1 MPLKVNYPQSQVLIG
16 VKMIKK
22 DIAIYKASLDNDE
35 LNQIRSVLESKNDL
49 SKVLEFEEKM
59 KDFIGAKHAIA
70 TATSTA
76 AIHLAL
82 SAIKLKRGDK
92 ILMSVNSFVN
102 LPEVVRH
109 FDAEPVFIDINME
122 DMNIDVNK
130 FEQALAENK
139 SKKLRGAIITFVAG
153 QTPDLDRIYDI
164 SKKYGIILIEDC
176 RSALGVTY
184 NGKKVG
190 NLRADMT
197 IFSTNPSNSKYAI
210 SRSGVIVT
218 ANEEIANRAKLLRT
232 HALTTTYDSYGNLD
246 YVYDVVDIGH
256 KYDLSELDAAY
267 ALAQLN
273 KTEKFI
279 KRRKEIAKLYE
290 KRLSGVKHITI
301 LDHKDEHIFTQFI
314 IKVSRNRDAFARALK
329 DRGVATGLNYIPLHL
344 LSYYKTKYSIKIT
357 AFSNALNNYQQ
368 ILSLPMYAGLSDDE
382 VKYVCDQVIDVASE
396 WV

>member
-1 MPLKVNYPQSQVLIG
+1 MAKN
-16 VKMIKK
+16 
-22 DIAIYKASLDNDE
+22 IAIYKASIDNEE

-49 SKVLEFEEKM
+49 SKVIEFEENM
-59 KDFIGAKHAIA
+59 KKFIGAKYAIA

-109 FDAEPVFIDINME
+109 FDAEPIFIDINME
-122 DMNIDVNK
+122 DMNIDINK
-130 FEQALAENK
+130 FEEALAVND

-153 QTPDLDRIYDI
+153 QSPDLDRIYDI
-164 SKKYGIILIEDC
+164 AKKYGIILIEDC
-176 RSALGVTY
+176 RSSLGATY

-210 SRSGVIVT
+210 SRSGIIVT
-218 ANEEIANRAKLLRT
+218 NNEDIAARAKLLRT

-290 KRLSGVKHITI
+290 KRLSDVKHITV
-301 LDHKDEHIFTQFI
+301 LPHNDEHIFTQFI
-314 IKVSRNRDAFARALK
+314 IKISRNRDAFARALK
-329 DRGVATGLNYIPLHL
+329 ERGVSTGLNYIPLHL

-368 ILSLPMYAGLSDDE
+368 ILSLPMYAGLTDE
-382 VKYVCDQVIDVASE
+382 EVNYVCDQVISVASE
-396 WV
+396 WI

>member
-1 MPLKVNYPQSQVLIG
+1 MAKN
-16 VKMIKK
+16 
-22 DIAIYKASLDNDE
+22 IAIYKASIDNEE

-49 SKVLEFEEKM
+49 SKVIEFEESM
-59 KDFIGAKHAIA
+59 KKFIGAKYAIA

-109 FDAEPVFIDINME
+109 FDAEPIFIDINME
-122 DMNIDVNK
+122 DMNIDINK
-130 FEQALAENK
+130 FEEALAVND

-153 QTPDLDRIYDI
+153 QSPDLDRIYDI
-164 SKKYGIILIEDC
+164 AKKYGIILIEDC
-176 RSALGVTY
+176 RSSLGATY

-210 SRSGVIVT
+210 SRSGIIVT
-218 ANEEIANRAKLLRT
+218 NNEDIAARAKLLRT

-279 KRRKEIAKLYE
+279 KRRKEIAKLYA
-290 KRLSGVKHITI
+290 KRLTDVKHIVI
-301 LDHKDEHIFTQFI
+301 PSHNDEHIFTQFI

-329 DRGVATGLNYIPLHL
+329 ERGVSTGLNYIPLHL

-368 ILSLPMYAGLSDDE
+368 ILSLPMYASLTDE
-382 VKYVCDQVIDVASE
+382 EVNYVCDQVISVASE
-396 WV
+396 WI

>member
-1 MPLKVNYPQSQVLIG
+1 MASKN
-16 VKMIKK
+16 
-22 DIAIYKASLDNDE
+22 IAIYKATIDNEE
-35 LNQIRSVLESKNDL
+35 LNQIKSVLESKNDL
-49 SKVLEFEEKM
+49 SKVIEFEENM
-59 KDFIGAKHAIA
+59 KKFIGAKYAIA

-109 FDAEPVFIDINME
+109 FDAEPIFIDINME

-130 FEQALAENK
+130 FEEALAVND
-139 SKKLRGAIITFVAG
+139 SKKLRGAIITFVGG

-164 SKKYGIILIEDC
+164 AQKYGIILIEDC
-176 RSALGVTY
+176 RSSLGATY

-218 ANEEIANRAKLLRT
+218 NNEDIAARAKLLRT
-232 HALTTTYDSYGNLD
+232 HALTTTYDSFGNLD

-290 KRLSGVKHITI
+290 SRLSNVKHITI
-301 LDHKDEHIFTQFI
+301 LAHKDEHIFTQFI

-329 DRGVATGLNYIPLHL
+329 ERGVSTGLNYIPLHL

-368 ILSLPMYAGLSDDE
+368 ILSLPIYAGLTDE
-382 VKYVCDQVIDVASE
+382 EVNYVCDQVISVASE

>member
-1 MPLKVNYPQSQVLIG
+1 MKR
-16 VKMIKK
+16 
-22 DIAIYKASLDNDE
+22 DIAIYKASLDNEE
-35 LNQIRSVLESKNDL
+35 LTQIRSVLESKDDL
-49 SKVLEFEEKM
+49 SKAIEFEENMIK
-59 KDFIGAKHAIA
+59 FIGSKYAVA

-122 DMNIDVNK
+122 DMNIDVDK
-130 FEQALAENK
+130 FEKALAQNE

-164 SKKYGIILIEDC
+164 AQKYGIILIEDC

-184 NGKKVG
+184 KGKKVG

-210 SRSGVIVT
+210 SRSGIIIT
-218 ANEEIANRAKLLRT
+218 NNEAIANRAKLLRT

-273 KTEKFI
+273 KTQKFI

-290 KRLSGVKHITI
+290 KRLTGVKHITI
-301 LDHKDEHIFTQFI
+301 PPYKDEHIFTQFI
-314 IKVSRNRDAFARALK
+314 VKVSRNRDAFARALK
-329 DRGVATGLNYIPLHL
+329 ERGVATGLNYIPLHL

-368 ILSLPMYAGLSDDE
+368 ILSLPMYAGLTDE
-382 VKYVCDQVIDVASE
+382 EVNYVCDQVIDVASE
-396 WV
+396 WI

>member
-1 MPLKVNYPQSQVLIG
+1 MASKN
-16 VKMIKK
+16 
-22 DIAIYKASLDNDE
+22 IAIYKATTDNEE

-49 SKVLEFEEKM
+49 SKVIEFEDSM
-59 KDFIGAKHAIA
+59 KKFIGAKYAIA

-109 FDAEPVFIDINME
+109 FDAEPIFIDINME

-130 FEQALAENK
+130 FEEALAEND
-139 SKKLRGAIITFVAG
+139 SKKLRGAIITFVGG

-164 SKKYGIILIEDC
+164 AQKYGIILIEDC
-176 RSALGVTY
+176 RSSLGATY

-218 ANEEIANRAKLLRT
+218 NNEDIAARAKLLRT
-232 HALTTTYDSYGNLD
+232 HALTTTYDS
-246 YVYDVVDIGH
+246 
-256 KYDLSELDAAY
+256 
-267 ALAQLN
+267 
-273 KTEKFI
+273 
-279 KRRKEIAKLYE
+279 
-290 KRLSGVKHITI
+290 
-301 LDHKDEHIFTQFI
+301 
-314 IKVSRNRDAFARALK
+314 
-329 DRGVATGLNYIPLHL
+329 
-344 LSYYKTKYSIKIT
+344 
-357 AFSNALNNYQQ
+357 
-368 ILSLPMYAGLSDDE
+368 
-382 VKYVCDQVIDVASE
+382 
-396 WV
+396 

>member
-1 MPLKVNYPQSQVLIG
+1 MKREV
-16 VKMIKK
+16 
-22 DIAIYKASLDNDE
+22 AIYKASLDNEE
-35 LNQIRSVLESKNDL
+35 LNQIRSVLESKNNL
-49 SKVLEFEEKM
+49 SKVLEFEDKM
-59 KDFIGAKHAIA
+59 TKFIGAKYAVA

-109 FDAEPVFIDINME
+109 FDAEPIFIDINME
-122 DMNIDVNK
+122 DMNIDVDK
-130 FEQALAENK
+130 FEQALAQNE
-139 SKKLRGAIITFVAG
+139 SKKLRGAIITFIAG
-153 QTPDLDRIYDI
+153 QTPNLDRIYDI
-164 SKKYGIILIEDC
+164 AQKYGIILIEDC
-176 RSALGVTY
+176 RSSLGVMY
-184 NGKKVG
+184 KDKRVG

-210 SRSGVIVT
+210 SRSGVIIT
-218 ANEEIANRAKLLRT
+218 NNEEIANRAKLLRT

-267 ALAQLN
+267 AVAQLN

-279 KRRKEIAKLYE
+279 KRRQEIAKLYK
-290 KRLSGVKHITI
+290 KRLENI
-301 LDHKDEHIFTQFI
+301 EHIEIPVSKDGHIYTQFI
-314 IKVSRNRDAFARALK
+314 VKVSRNRDAFARALK
-329 DRGVATGLNYIPLHL
+329 ERGVSTGLNYIPLHL

-368 ILSLPMYAGLSDDE
+368 ILSLPMYASLTDDDIN
-382 VKYVCDQVIDVASE
+382 YVCDQVVDVSSE
-396 WV
+396 WI

>member
-1 MPLKVNYPQSQVLIG
+1 MRKEV
-16 VKMIKK
+16 
-22 DIAIYKASLDNDE
+22 AIYKATLDNE
-35 LNQIRSVLESKNDL
+35 EINQIRSVLESKDDL
-49 SKVLEFEEKM
+49 SKVLEFEENMTK
-59 KDFIGAKHAIA
+59 FIGAKYAVA

-102 LPEVVRH
+102 LPECVRH
-109 FDAEPVFIDINME
+109 FDAEPIFIDINTD
-122 DMNIDVNK
+122 DMNIDVDK
-130 FEQALAENK
+130 FEKALEDNS
-139 SKKLRGAIITFVAG
+139 SKKLRGAIITFVGG

-164 SKKYGIILIEDC
+164 AQKYGIILIEDC
-176 RSALGVTY
+176 RSSLGATY

-210 SRSGVIVT
+210 SRSGVIIT
-218 ANEEIANRAKLLRT
+218 NNEDIANKAKLLRT
-232 HALTTTYDSYGNLD
+232 HALTTTYDNYGNLD

-279 KRRKEIAKLYE
+279 KRRKEIAKLYVQKLASVE
-290 KRLSGVKHITI
+290 HVSIPS
-301 LDHKDEHIFTQFI
+301 HKDEHVFTQFI

-329 DRGVATGLNYIPLHL
+329 DRGVSTGLNYIPLHL

-368 ILSLPMYAGLSDDE
+368 ILSLPIYAGMTDDE
-382 VKYVCDQVIDVASE
+382 VNYVCDQVVAVANE
-396 WV
+396 WI

>member
-1 MPLKVNYPQSQVLIG
+1 MASKN
-16 VKMIKK
+16 
-22 DIAIYKASLDNDE
+22 IAIYKATTDNEE

-49 SKVLEFEEKM
+49 SKVIEFEDSM
-59 KDFIGAKHAIA
+59 KKFIGAKYAIA

-109 FDAEPVFIDINME
+109 FDAEPIFIDINME

-130 FEQALAENK
+130 FEEALAEND
-139 SKKLRGAIITFVAG
+139 SKKLRGAIITFVGG

-164 SKKYGIILIEDC
+164 SQKYGIILIEDC
-176 RSALGVTY
+176 RSSLGATY

-218 ANEEIANRAKLLRT
+218 NNEDIAARAKLLRT

-290 KRLSGVKHITI
+290 SRLSNVKHITV
-301 LDHKDEHIFTQFI
+301 LAHKDEHIFTQFI

-329 DRGVATGLNYIPLHL
+329 ERGVSTGLNYIPLHL

-368 ILSLPMYAGLSDDE
+368 ILSLPMYAGLTDE
-382 VKYVCDQVIDVASE
+382 EVNYVCDLVISVASE
-396 WV
+396 WI

>member
-1 MPLKVNYPQSQVLIG
+1 MTRKIPIFR
-16 VKMIKK
+16 
-22 DIAIYKASLDNDE
+22 ASVDNDE
-35 LNQIRSVLESKNDL
+35 LNQLKQVLDSKEFL
-49 SKVLEFEEKM
+49 SKVLEFEESIEK
-59 KDFIGAKHAIA
+59 FIGAKYAIA

-76 AIHLAL
+76 ALHLAL

-109 FDAEPVFIDINME
+109 FDAEPIFVDINLD
-122 DMNIDVNK
+122 DMNIDLNK
-130 FEQALAENK
+130 FEEVLKEND
-139 SKKLRGAIITFVAG
+139 SKKLRGAIITFVG
-153 QTPDLDRIYDI
+153 CQTPDLDKLYDI
-164 SKKYGIILIEDC
+164 VERYGIILIEDC
-176 RSALGVTY
+176 RSSLGATY
-184 NGKKVG
+184 KGKKVG

-197 IFSTNPSNSKYAI
+197 IFSTNPSISRYAV
-210 SRSGVIVT
+210 SRSGLIVT
-218 ANEEIANRAKLLRT
+218 NNEEIANRAKLLRT

-273 KTEKFI
+273 KTDKFV
-279 KRRKEIAKLYE
+279 KRRKEIAALYK
-290 KRLSGVKHITI
+290 KRLTGVKHIEIPAYT
-301 LDHKDEHIFTQFI
+301 DDNIFTQFI

-329 DRGVATGLNYIPLHL
+329 ERGVSTGLNYIPLHL

-357 AFSNALNNYQQ
+357 AFPNALNNYQQ
-368 ILSLPMYAGLSDDE
+368 ILSLPIYASLTDDE
-382 VKYVCDQVIDVASE
+382 ANYVCDKVIEVASQ

>member
-1 MPLKVNYPQSQVLIG
+1 MPLKVNYQQLQILSG
-16 VKMIKK
+16 VKMRKEV
-22 DIAIYKASLDNDE
+22 AIYKATLDNE
-35 LNQIRSVLESKNDL
+35 EINQIRSVLESKDDL
-49 SKVLEFEEKM
+49 SKVLEFEENMTK
-59 KDFIGAKHAIA
+59 FIGAKYAVA

-102 LPEVVRH
+102 LPECVRH
-109 FDAEPVFIDINME
+109 FDAEPIFIDINTD
-122 DMNIDVNK
+122 DMNIDVDK
-130 FEQALAENK
+130 FEKALEDNS
-139 SKKLRGAIITFVAG
+139 SKKLRGAIITFVGG

-164 SKKYGIILIEDC
+164 AQKYGIILIEDC
-176 RSALGVTY
+176 RSSLGATY

-210 SRSGVIVT
+210 SRSGVIIT
-218 ANEEIANRAKLLRT
+218 NNEDIANKAKLLRT
-232 HALTTTYDSYGNLD
+232 HALTTTYDNYGNLD

-279 KRRKEIAKLYE
+279 KRRKEIAKLYVQKLASVE
-290 KRLSGVKHITI
+290 HVSIPS
-301 LDHKDEHIFTQFI
+301 HKDEHVFTQFI

-329 DRGVATGLNYIPLHL
+329 DRGVSTGLNYIPLHL

-368 ILSLPMYAGLSDDE
+368 ILSLPIYAGMTDDE
-382 VKYVCDQVIDVASE
+382 VNYVCDQVVAVANE
-396 WV
+396 WI

>member
-1 MPLKVNYPQSQVLIG
+1 MAKN
-16 VKMIKK
+16 
-22 DIAIYKASLDNDE
+22 IAIYKASIDNEE

-49 SKVLEFEEKM
+49 SKVIEFEESM
-59 KDFIGAKHAIA
+59 KKFIGAKYAIA

-109 FDAEPVFIDINME
+109 FDAEPIFIDINME
-122 DMNIDVNK
+122 DMNIDINK
-130 FEQALAENK
+130 FEEALAEND
-139 SKKLRGAIITFVAG
+139 SKKLRGAIITFVGG

-164 SKKYGIILIEDC
+164 AQKYGIILIEDC
-176 RSALGVTY
+176 RSSLGAY
-184 NGKKVG
+184 YKGNRVG

-210 SRSGVIVT
+210 SRSGIIVT
-218 ANEEIANRAKLLRT
+218 NNEEIANRAKLLRT

-290 KRLSGVKHITI
+290 SRLTGVKHITV
-301 LDHKDEHIFTQFI
+301 LPHKEEHIFTQFI

-329 DRGVATGLNYIPLHL
+329 ERGVSTGLNYIPLHL

-357 AFSNALNNYQQ
+357 AFPNALNNYQQ
-368 ILSLPMYAGLSDDE
+368 ILSLPMYAGLSDDDIN
-382 VKYVCDQVIDVASE
+382 YVCDKVIEVASQ
-396 WV
+396 WI

>member
-1 MPLKVNYPQSQVLIG
+1 MASKN
-16 VKMIKK
+16 
-22 DIAIYKASLDNDE
+22 IAIYKATIDNEE

-49 SKVLEFEEKM
+49 SKVIEFEDSM
-59 KDFIGAKHAIA
+59 KKFIGAKYAIA

-109 FDAEPVFIDINME
+109 FDAEPIFIDINME

-130 FEQALAENK
+130 FEEALAEND
-139 SKKLRGAIITFVAG
+139 SKKLRGAIITFVGG

-164 SKKYGIILIEDC
+164 AQKYGIILIEDC
-176 RSALGVTY
+176 RSSLGAY
-184 NGKKVG
+184 YKGKRVG

-210 SRSGVIVT
+210 SRSGIIVT
-218 ANEEIANRAKLLRT
+218 NNDEIAARAKLLRT

-256 KYDLSELDAAY
+256 KYDLLELDAAY

-290 KRLSGVKHITI
+290 SRLSGVKHITI
-301 LDHKDEHIFTQFI
+301 LAHKDEHIFTQFI

-329 DRGVATGLNYIPLHL
+329 ERGVSTGLNYIPLHL

-368 ILSLPMYAGLSDDE
+368 ILSLPMYAGLTDE
-382 VKYVCDQVIDVASE
+382 EVNYVCDQVISVASE
-396 WV
+396 WI

>member
-1 MPLKVNYPQSQVLIG
+1 MAKN
-16 VKMIKK
+16 
-22 DIAIYKASLDNDE
+22 IAIYKATIDNEE

-49 SKVLEFEEKM
+49 SKVIEFEDSM
-59 KDFIGAKHAIA
+59 KKFIGAKYAIA

-109 FDAEPVFIDINME
+109 FDAEPIFIDINME
-122 DMNIDVNK
+122 DMNIDINK
-130 FEQALAENK
+130 FEEALAEND
-139 SKKLRGAIITFVAG
+139 SKKLRGAIITFVGG

-164 SKKYGIILIEDC
+164 AQKYGIILIEDC
-176 RSALGVTY
+176 RSSLGAY
-184 NGKKVG
+184 YKGKRVG

-218 ANEEIANRAKLLRT
+218 NNEEIANRAKLLRT

-273 KTEKFI
+273 KTERFI

-290 KRLSGVKHITI
+290 SRLSNVKHITI
-301 LDHKDEHIFTQFI
+301 LPHKEEHIFTQFI

-329 DRGVATGLNYIPLHL
+329 ERGVSTGLNYIPLHL

-368 ILSLPMYAGLSDDE
+368 ILSLPMYAGLSDDDIN
-382 VKYVCDQVIDVASE
+382 YVCDKVIEVASQ
-396 WV
+396 WI

>member
-1 MPLKVNYPQSQVLIG
+1 MANKN
-16 VKMIKK
+16 
-22 DIAIYKASLDNDE
+22 IAIYKATIDNEE

-49 SKVLEFEEKM
+49 SKVLEFEESM
-59 KDFIGAKHAIA
+59 KKFIGAKYAIA

-109 FDAEPVFIDINME
+109 FDAEPIFIDINME
-122 DMNIDVNK
+122 DMNIDINK
-130 FEQALAENK
+130 FEEALAEND
-139 SKKLRGAIITFVAG
+139 SKKLRGAIITFVGG

-164 SKKYGIILIEDC
+164 AQKYGIILIEDC
-176 RSALGVTY
+176 RSSLGATY

-197 IFSTNPSNSKYAI
+197 IFSTNPSNAKYAI

-218 ANEEIANRAKLLRT
+218 NNEDIATRSKLLRT

-273 KTEKFI
+273 KTERFI

-290 KRLSGVKHITI
+290 SRLSNVKHITI
-301 LDHKDEHIFTQFI
+301 LPHKEEHIFTQFI

-329 DRGVATGLNYIPLHL
+329 ERGVSTGLNYIPLHL

-368 ILSLPMYAGLSDDE
+368 ILSLPMYAGLTDE
-382 VKYVCDQVIDVASE
+382 EVNYVCDQVINVASE
-396 WV
+396 WI

>member
-1 MPLKVNYPQSQVLIG
+1 MKN
-16 VKMIKK
+16 
-22 DIAIYKASLDNDE
+22 IAIYKATVDNSELDE
-35 LNQIRSVLESKNDL
+35 IRSVLESKDDL
-49 SKVLEFEEKM
+49 SKVLEFEESISK
-59 KDFIGAKHAIA
+59 FIGAKYAVA
-70 TATSTA
+70 AATSTA

-109 FDAEPVFIDINME
+109 FDAEPIFVDINLE

-130 FEQALAENK
+130 FEEVLINNT
-139 SKKLRGAIITFVAG
+139 SKKLRGAIITFIGG
-153 QTPDLDRIYDI
+153 QTPNLDKIYEI
-164 SKKYGIILIEDC
+164 SQKYGIILIEDC
-176 RSALGVTY
+176 RSALGARY
-184 NGKKVG
+184 KNQRVG
-190 NLRADMT
+190 NLKADMT

-218 ANEEIANRAKLLRT
+218 NNKSIANKARLLRT

-273 KTEKFI
+273 KTEEFI
-279 KRRKEIAKLYE
+279 ARRKHIAKLYI

-301 LDHKDEHIFTQFI
+301 PKCKEEHIFTQFI
-314 IKVSRNRDAFARALK
+314 IKISTNRDAFARALK
-329 DRGVATGLNYIPLHL
+329 ERGVSTGLNYIPLHL
-344 LSYYKTKYSIKIT
+344 LSYYKSKYSIKIT
-357 AFSNALNNYQQ
+357 DFSNALNNYQH
-368 ILSLPMYAGLSDDE
+368 ILSLPMYASLTDE
-382 VKYVCDQVIDVASE
+382 EVEYICKQVIEVALD
-396 WV
+396 WI

>member
-1 MPLKVNYPQSQVLIG
+1 MAKN
-16 VKMIKK
+16 
-22 DIAIYKASLDNDE
+22 IAIYKASIDNDE

-49 SKVLEFEEKM
+49 SKVLEFEDGIK
-59 KDFIGAKHAIA
+59 KYIGAKYAIA

-92 ILMSVNSFVN
+92 ILMSVNSFIN

-109 FDAEPVFIDINME
+109 FDAEPIFIDINME
-122 DMNIDVNK
+122 DMNIDIDK
-130 FEQALAENK
+130 FEEALAAND
-139 SKKLRGAIITFVAG
+139 SKKLRGAIITFIGG
-153 QTPDLDRIYDI
+153 QAPDLDRIYDI
-164 SKKYGIILIEDC
+164 VEKYGIILIEDC
-176 RSALGVTY
+176 RASLGATY
-184 NGKKVG
+184 KGKKIG

-197 IFSTNPSNSKYAI
+197 VFSTNPSPSKYAI

-218 ANEEIANRAKLLRT
+218 NNEEIANRAKLLRT
-232 HALTTTYDSYGNLD
+232 HALTTAYDSYGNLD

-267 ALAQLN
+267 SLAQLN
-273 KTEKFI
+273 KTDKFI

-290 KRLSGVKHITI
+290 TRLANVKHITI
-301 LDHKDEHIFTQFI
+301 LPHKDEHIFTQFI
-314 IKVSRNRDAFARALK
+314 IKISRNRDAFARALK
-329 DRGVATGLNYIPLHL
+329 ERGVATGLNYIPLHL

-357 AFSNALNNYQQ
+357 AFPNALNNYQQ
-368 ILSLPMYAGLSDDE
+368 ILSLPIYAGLSDED
-382 VKYVCDQVIDVASE
+382 VNYVCDQVIDVASQ

>member
-1 MPLKVNYPQSQVLIG
+1 MAKN
-16 VKMIKK
+16 
-22 DIAIYKASLDNDE
+22 IAIYKATVDNDE
-35 LNQIRSVLESKNDL
+35 LNQLRSVLESKNDL
-49 SKVLEFEEKM
+49 SKVLEFEESMRK
-59 KDFIGAKHAIA
+59 FIGAKYAIA

-82 SAIKLKRGDK
+82 SAMKLKRGDK

-109 FDAEPVFIDINME
+109 FDAEPIFIDINME
-122 DMNIDVNK
+122 DMNIDINK
-130 FEQALAENK
+130 FEEALAEND
-139 SKKLRGAIITFVAG
+139 SKKLRGAIITFVGG
-153 QTPDLDRIYDI
+153 QTPDLDRIYEI
-164 SKKYGIILIEDC
+164 AKKYGIVLIEDC
-176 RSALGVTY
+176 RSSLGAY
-184 NGKKVG
+184 YKGKRVG
-190 NLRADMT
+190 NLKADMT

-218 ANEEIANRAKLLRT
+218 NNEEIANRAKLLRT

-290 KRLSGVKHITI
+290 KRLANVKHIT
-301 LDHKDEHIFTQFI
+301 LLPHKDEHIFTQFI
-314 IKVSRNRDAFARALK
+314 VKISRNRDAFARALK
-329 DRGVATGLNYIPLHL
+329 ERGVSTGLNYIPLHL

-357 AFSNALNNYQQ
+357 AFPNALNNYQQ
-368 ILSLPMYAGLSDDE
+368 ILSLPMYAGLTDDD
-382 VKYVCDQVIDVASE
+382 VNYVCDQVIEVASA
-396 WV
+396 WI

>member
-1 MPLKVNYPQSQVLIG
+1 MANKN
-16 VKMIKK
+16 
-22 DIAIYKASLDNDE
+22 IAIYKATIDNEE

-49 SKVLEFEEKM
+49 SKVIEFEENM
-59 KDFIGAKHAIA
+59 KKFIGAKYAIA

-109 FDAEPVFIDINME
+109 FDAEPIFIDINME

-130 FEQALAENK
+130 FEEALAEND
-139 SKKLRGAIITFVAG
+139 SKKLRGAIITFVGG

-164 SKKYGIILIEDC
+164 AQKYGIILIEDC
-176 RSALGVTY
+176 RSSLGATY

-218 ANEEIANRAKLLRT
+218 NNEDIAARAKLLRT

-290 KRLSGVKHITI
+290 SRLSNVKHITV
-301 LDHKDEHIFTQFI
+301 LAHKDEHIFTQFI

-329 DRGVATGLNYIPLHL
+329 ERGVSTGLNYIPLHL

-368 ILSLPMYAGLSDDE
+368 ILSLPMYAGLTDE
-382 VKYVCDQVIDVASE
+382 EVNYVCDQVISVASE
-396 WV
+396 WI